1 MGADA
6 EDEAL
11 SWGGEADPTHVDSP
25 TPDAA
30 AADETGFAAGV
41 SSPMLVVYGVFGGI
55 YLLYTVGWLIIAL
68 RGSQTTGVPLN
79 DIMLHLSTL
88 LAVAAAPAWF
98 IATLALAPT
107 RRTWLRVAV
116 LVLGILVLIP
126 WGFVSGGGR

>member
-6 EDEAL
+6 DDEAL
-11 SWGGEADPTHVDSP
+11 SWDGEADPTHVDST

-30 AADETGFAAGV
+30 VAGNAGFAPGV

-88 LAVAAAPAWF
+88 LAVVAAPAWF

-107 RRTWLRVAV
+107 RRTWVRIAV

-126 WGFVSGGGR
+126 WGFVNGGGR